1 MTDAAP
7 QNLDAEE
14 MILGAIL
21 LSEKTIEKVSEE
33 VHPDDFFRQSH
44 GTIFRAC
51 LAMNAAGETVDV
63 VTLTDYLAREKLLAA
78 AGGRHRI
85 SELGALAPSAGNAA
99 HYARLVHDAARRR
112 RIQTAAQRINRL
124 ATSGEGTPEELATTA
139 ERELQAAISTTGRGD
154 FVHVGDA
161 VGEIVDRIGE
171 AVAAGKPM
179 MGAQTGFPDL
189 DSLLTGLHPGQLIV
203 VAARPGVGKSVFVQ
217 NVAENLADRGTPTA
231 FFSLEMSQQE
241 IALRALCRK
250 AQIDLTRLR
259 TGRVDQVQLESLRR
273 LHTEMQARPLYVEDN
288 ASLKPSELRARA
300 RRLKSQN
307 GLGLLV
313 VDYLQLM
320 ISEESREKK
329 NDEVAALSRAMKLL
343 AKELA
348 IPVILV
354 SQLNRNTEYR
364 SDKRP
369 TLSDL
374 RDSGAIEQDADVVI
388 FLYREETYKTVDPG
402 ESGQAELIVAKNRM
416 GATDT
421 VKLLFLGRRQTFAT
435 PAHQSQEEAT

>member
-1 MTDAAP
+1 
-7 QNLDAEE
+7 
-14 MILGAIL
+14 
-21 LSEKTIEKVSEE
+21 
-33 VHPDDFFRQSH
+33 
-44 GTIFRAC
+44 
-51 LAMNAAGETVDV
+51 
-63 VTLTDYLAREKLLAA
+63 
-78 AGGRHRI
+78 
-85 SELGALAPSAGNAA
+85 
-99 HYARLVHDAARRR
+99 
-112 RIQTAAQRINRL
+112 
-124 ATSGEGTPEELATTA
+124 
-139 ERELQAAISTTGRGD
+139 
-154 FVHVGDA
+154 
-161 VGEIVDRIGE
+161 
-171 AVAAGKPM
+171 
-179 MGAQTGFPDL
+179 
-189 DSLLTGLHPGQLIV
+189 
-203 VAARPGVGKSVFVQ
+203 
-217 NVAENLADRGTPTA
+217 
-231 FFSLEMSQQE
+231 MSQQE